1 MALTATMILVL
12 ALLGFRLWR
21 WLWHIGLSL
30 ALVLLLYETW
40 PWLSQMHT
48 DNAVM
53 SWLTQIHVPQV
64 SATNTQS
71 GRQYVFPQGT
81 DESRDHFEALGE
93 WEYPRPYPKPILV
106 DRWRGHDV
114 YWWKGE
120 CWFLR
125 HTEEPYRF
133 LCVVHARLQWCWPS
147 RPSASAVPCKSPE
160 TGEYGWC
167 WKNGTS
173 YRSDS

>member
-12 ALLGFRLWR
+12 ALLVYGFWR

-71 GRQYVFPQGT
+71 GRLYVSPQYT
-81 DESRDHFEALGE
+81 DESRIHFEELGLE
-93 WEYPRPYPKPILV
+93 EYPRPYPKPILAHV
-106 DRWRGHDV
+106 DRTRGVDV
-114 YWWKGE
+114 FWWKGE

-125 HTEEPYRF
+125 HNEEPYRY
-133 LCVVHARLQWCWPS
+133 LCVVHGRLQRCW
-147 RPSASAVPCKSPE
+147 
-160 TGEYGWC
+160 
-167 WKNGTS
+167 
-173 YRSDS
+173 